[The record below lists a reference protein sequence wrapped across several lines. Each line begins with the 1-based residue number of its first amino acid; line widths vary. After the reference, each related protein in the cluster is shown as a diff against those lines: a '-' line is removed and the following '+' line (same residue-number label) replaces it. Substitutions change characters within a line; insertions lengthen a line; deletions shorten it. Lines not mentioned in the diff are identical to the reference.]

1 MLKIPTDIYAANWFI
16 TMFCYELSL
25 DLVFCIL
32 DVFLLEGIKSLLRIS
47 LALLKCM
54 EPTLLQ
60 MGYDE
65 CMVYLS
71 HCQKE
76 LEIDSQTLLTEA
88 YTFKIT
94 NSLLQELETFYSL
107 RQISIIVDGKETAES
122 VKTSL
127 FLKAFN
133 RIQLEQD
140 PYTNRHYWLVLPALP
155 EDMADLIK
163 RGRSKKVNMDISEE
177 DIMMFYQTYL
187 KQKKIREIVEIFKGS
202 PVPTQS
208 EDQK

>member
-1 MLKIPTDIYAANWFI
+1 MQKYLPKLEEHFKRLKIPTDIYAANWFI

-54 EPTLLQ
+54 EPQLLS

-76 LEIDSQTLLTEA
+76 LEIDSQTLLREA
-88 YTFKIT
+88 YTFKVT
-94 NSLLQELETFYSL
+94 NSLLKELESFYQL
-107 RQISIIVDGKETAES
+107 RQIQVFSHDGKETQES
-122 VKTSL
+122 LRASI

-133 RIQLEQD
+133 RI
-140 PYTNRHYWLVLPALP
+140 
-155 EDMADLIK
+155 
-163 RGRSKKVNMDISEE
+163 
-177 DIMMFYQTYL
+177 
-187 KQKKIREIVEIFKGS
+187 
-202 PVPTQS
+202 
-208 EDQK
+208 